1 MQQENEDMT
10 IQIEKVLKL
19 EGARGYNDDAVTC
32 GLEAFIQR
40 NLPAALSL
48 VAGYAQSG
56 PFDRQKAVS
65 LLHDHLAEIDVGE
78 EPVDDGNF
86 PGVNPIEV
94 NLAEVS
100 LADLLLPVRYA
111 KGVGEKRAARLHKLG
126 IDTIEDLLTYLPRRI
141 EDRSHFA
148 SIGTLRRGQE
158 IAVRA
163 EILAVDQI
171 RTSARTT
178 LVKAAVGDGTGFLY
192 ATWFNQP
199 WLAKQL
205 PRGETIDLFGKVEIS
220 HGKLQMTAPVWEP
233 AGEKMEIGRL
243 VPIYPATEGVS
254 NRSLRALIARNFA
267 LYKGV
272 LCDTLPDP
280 VRERHHLLAKSDAVG
295 TLHSP
300 ASPEAFEKARRSL
313 AFEEL
318 FLLQLGIAQQGACG
332 NPGTS
337 HAGSG
342 KIVDSFLAQLPFRL
356 TASQQG
362 AMREILADLRAPT
375 RMMRLL
381 QGDVGSGKTIVALV
395 VALSAIE
402 AGYQVVLM
410 VPTEILAEQ
419 HSRRISEL
427 LAGLPIR
434 VALLTGGKKDKK
446 AVKEE
451 VAAGRIDLLVGT
463 HALIQE
469 DVSFHA
475 LGLVI
480 IDEQHRF
487 GVVQRS
493 LIEEK
498 GEMVDLLVMSATP
511 IPRTIALTLYGEFD
525 VSLIDEMPLGKKDI
539 QTICVSES
547 RRPEVYTEVGR
558 LLEAGEKGY
567 VILPLVDESE
577 KIDLKAAIQVAQE
590 LTAAFPSF
598 GVGLIH
604 GRLSPAEKS
613 EVMEGFQDGR
623 IHLLVATTV
632 VEVGIDVLD
641 ASFMVIEH
649 AERFGLSQLHQ
660 LRGRIG
666 RSGQKATCFA
676 IAQAKT
682 DEAKSRLSAF
692 AAHLDGFKIAE
703 EDLLIRGPGDLLGT
717 RQHGFLSQLH
727 AVDLIRDIDI
737 MGEARKEAR
746 ALAGNP
752 LPPALEDEIERRF
765 GGPQVAARLIG
776 ISPDV

>member
-1 MQQENEDMT
+1 
-10 IQIEKVLKL
+10 
-19 EGARGYNDDAVTC
+19 
-32 GLEAFIQR
+32 
-40 NLPAALSL
+40 
-48 VAGYAQSG
+48 
-56 PFDRQKAVS
+56 
-65 LLHDHLAEIDVGE
+65 
-78 EPVDDGNF
+78 
-86 PGVNPIEV
+86 
-94 NLAEVS
+94 
-100 LADLLLPVRYA
+100 
-111 KGVGEKRAARLHKLG
+111 
-126 IDTIEDLLTYLPRRI
+126 
-141 EDRSHFA
+141 
-148 SIGTLRRGQE
+148 
-158 IAVRA
+158 
-163 EILAVDQI
+163 
-171 RTSARTT
+171 
-178 LVKAAVGDGTGFLY
+178 
-192 ATWFNQP
+192 
-199 WLAKQL
+199 
-205 PRGETIDLFGKVEIS
+205 
-220 HGKLQMTAPVWEP
+220 
-233 AGEKMEIGRL
+233 
-243 VPIYPATEGVS
+243 
-254 NRSLRALIARNFA
+254 
-267 LYKGV
+267 
-272 LCDTLPDP
+272 
-280 VRERHHLLAKSDAVG
+280 
-295 TLHSP
+295 
-300 ASPEAFEKARRSL
+300 
-313 AFEEL
+313 
-318 FLLQLGIAQQGACG
+318 
-332 NPGTS
+332 
-337 HAGSG
+337 
-342 KIVDSFLAQLPFRL
+342 
-356 TASQQG
+356 
-362 AMREILADLRAPT
+362 
-375 RMMRLL
+375 MMRLL

-402 AGYQVVLM
+402 AGYQVALM

-427 LAGLPIR
+427 LADLPVR
-434 VALLTGGKKDKK
+434 VALLTRGKKDKE

-498 GEMVDLLVMSATP
+498 GNMVDLLVMSATP

-525 VSLIDEMPLGKKDI
+525 ISLIDEMPLGKKEI
-539 QTICVSES
+539 RTICVSES
-547 RRPEVYTEVGR
+547 RRSEVYTEVGR

-590 LTAAFPSF
+590 LTTAFPSF

-613 EVMEGFQDGR
+613 EVMEGFQDGK

-666 RSGQKATCFA
+666 RSGQKAPCFA

-682 DEAKSRLSAF
+682 DEAKRRLSAF
-692 AAHLDGFKIAE
+692 AAHLDGFRIAE

-717 RQHGFLSQLH
+717 RQHGFLSQLRV
-727 AVDLIRDIDI
+727 VDLIRDIDI
-737 MGEARKEAR
+737 MEEARKEAR
-746 ALAGNP
+746 ALAGNT

-765 GGPQVAARLIG
+765 GEVLKWLH
-776 ISPDV
+776 V

>member
-1 MQQENEDMT
+1 MT
-10 IQIEKVLKL
+10 IRIEKVLKL

-32 GLEAFIQR
+32 GLEAFIQQ
-40 NLPAALSL
+40 NLPSALSL

-56 PFDRQKAVS
+56 PFDRQKTVS
-65 LLHDHLAEIDVGE
+65 LLHDHLAGADVGE
-78 EPVDDGNF
+78 EPVDDGNP
-86 PGVNPIEV
+86 PGTSPTG
-94 NLAEVS
+94 ASPTGVS
-100 LADLLLPVRYA
+100 PADLLLPVRYA

-148 SIGTLRRGQE
+148 SIGTLRRNQE
-158 IAVRA
+158 VAVRA

-171 RTSARTT
+171 RTSERTT

-220 HGKLQMTAPVWEP
+220 YGKLQMTSPVWEP
-233 AGEKMEIGRL
+233 AGEGMEIGRL
-243 VPIYPATEGVS
+243 VPIYPVTEGVS
-254 NRSLRALIARNFA
+254 DRSLRALIARNFT

-272 LCDTLPDP
+272 FCDTLPDQ
-280 VRERHHLLAKSDAVG
+280 VRERHHLLAKSDAIG
-295 TLHSP
+295 SLHSP
-300 ASPEAFEKARRSL
+300 SSPETFEKARRSL

-318 FLLQLGIAQQGACG
+318 FLLQLGIAQGSCG

-356 TASQQG
+356 TGSQQG
-362 AMREILADLRAPT
+362 ALREILADLHAPT

-402 AGYQVVLM
+402 AGYQVALM

-427 LAGLPIR
+427 LAGLPVR
-434 VALLTGGKKDKK
+434 VALLTGGKKDKE

-525 VSLIDEMPLGKKDI
+525 VSLIGEMPLGKKEI
-539 QTICVSES
+539 HTIWVSES
-547 RRPEVYTEVGR
+547 RRSEVYTEVGR

-604 GRLSPAEKS
+604 GRLSPAEKNG
-613 EVMEGFQDGR
+613 VMEGFQDGR

-632 VEVGIDVLD
+632 VEVGIDILD

-682 DEAKSRLSAF
+682 DEAKQRLSAF
-692 AAHLDGFKIAE
+692 SAHLDGFRIAE

-727 AVDLIRDIDI
+727 AVDLIRDVDI

-746 ALAGNP
+746 VLAENT
-752 LPPALEDEIERRF
+752 LPPTLEDEIERRF
-765 GGPQVAARLIG
+765 GEVLKWLH
-776 ISPDV
+776 V

>member
-1 MQQENEDMT
+1 MT
-10 IQIEKVLKL
+10 IRIEKVLKL

-32 GLEAFIQR
+32 GLEAFIQQ
-40 NLPAALSL
+40 NLPDALSL

-65 LLHDHLAEIDVGE
+65 LLHDHLAGIKGGE
-78 EPVDDGNF
+78 EPVDNGN
-86 PGVNPIEV
+86 PLGVSPIKV
-94 NLAEVS
+94 NLAVAS
-100 LADLLLPVRYA
+100 PADLLLPVRYA

-126 IDTIEDLLTYLPRRI
+126 IDTIEDLLTYPPRRI

-158 IAVRA
+158 VAVRA

-171 RTSARTT
+171 RTSERTT
-178 LVKAAVGDGTGFLY
+178 LVKAALGDGTGFLY

-220 HGKLQMTAPVWEP
+220 YGKLQMTSPVWEP
-233 AGEKMEIGRL
+233 TGEGMEVGRL
-243 VPIYPATEGVS
+243 VPIYPVTEGVS
-254 NRSLRALIARNFA
+254 DRSLRALIARNFT

-272 LCDTLPDP
+272 FCDTLPDQ
-280 VRERHHLLAKSDAVG
+280 VRKRHHLLAKSDAIG
-295 TLHSP
+295 SLHSP
-300 ASPEAFEKARRSL
+300 SSLEAFERARRSL

-318 FLLQLGIAQQGACG
+318 FLLQLGIAQGSCE

-356 TASQQG
+356 TVSQQG
-362 AMREILADLRAPT
+362 ALREILADLRAPT

-381 QGDVGSGKTIVALV
+381 QGDVGSGKTIVALI

-402 AGYQVVLM
+402 AGYQVALM

-427 LAGLPIR
+427 LAGLPIH
-434 VALLTGGKKDKK
+434 VALLTGGKKDKE

-451 VAAGRIDLLVGT
+451 VAAGRVDLLVGT

-525 VSLIDEMPLGKKDI
+525 VSLIGEMPLGKKEI
-539 QTICVSES
+539 HSIWVSES
-547 RRPEVYTEVGR
+547 RRSEVYSEIGR

-590 LTAAFPSF
+590 LTVAFPSF

-613 EVMEGFQDGR
+613 EVMEGFQDGK

-682 DEAKSRLSAF
+682 DEAKQRLSAF
-692 AAHLDGFKIAE
+692 AAHLDGFRIAE

-752 LPPALEDEIERRF
+752 LPPTLEDEIERRF
-765 GGPQVAARLIG
+765 GEVLKWLH
-776 ISPDV
+776 V